1 MRILVRSRIGNGV
14 LGILGVIYVCAA
26 IALLAYELVQT
37 WGATSLTDDA
47 VIVVLV
53 ASAGAGALFIVT
65 AVQNLGLRPT
75 RREAQPHR
83 EGAAAVP

>member
-37 WGATSLTDDA
+37 WGATSMTDYA
-47 VIVVLV
+47 VSVVLLG
-53 ASAGAGALFIVT
+53 SAAVGVLFIVT
-65 AVQNLGLRPT
+65 AVQNLGVRLT
-75 RREAQPHR
+75 RREARHRR